1 MVFERISPDPM
12 TTSRSQPPR
21 SPRPRGSVSLNSVST
36 RIVLCVFCSTLL
48 TALIVSWL
56 SIGAVH
62 DDVRRRVGRSLSTLS
77 HERASW
83 IESWHDQVSSQLTSA
98 TAVGTPW
105 HDALL
110 AALDRGRGTERT
122 SLHWLPGDGSGPESG
137 APIDPPLDLPPPPPG
152 LADHLERLTLRPTAA
167 SDPDDPANGA
177 GTLGCLAVRT
187 ELRRSP
193 DRPVGLLEG
202 CLDQETLLEFL
213 TPPPE
218 SRDCRMAL
226 RNETGRIVA
235 AAGLRGAKRVGDT
248 IPLEILSD
256 AGDDSQP
263 AYDDSDGVRVVA
275 ASAALGQTGWSVV
288 SEAEHGRAFARASQ
302 ITSQILV
309 VDICVILLFT
319 VLAYKITLA
328 IMKPIETLS
337 EGAERIAAGQVDH
350 QIPVPVHDDELS
362 LLTRAFNE
370 MMRKLRSNQLEIE
383 EDRFRLAEK
392 NEELQRVNEILS
404 QLSITDGLTKLHNH
418 RYFQD
423 HLSREIKR
431 VSRTHA
437 PLSMILLDIDDFKQL
452 NDTHGHAAGDE
463 VLTALAALMNDTA
476 RESDLIARYGG
487 EEFVILM
494 PNTDLEGALHL
505 AEKLR
510 MAVESTR
517 LIIGDRMKPID
528 ITISLGVATY
538 EGERREF
545 FGEADRALYQA
556 KANGKNCVVAARSEG
571 ASRRSPA

>member
-1 MVFERISPDPM
+1 M
-12 TTSRSQPPR
+12 TAPHPQPRRNPR
-21 SPRPRGSVSLNSVST
+21 TRGSAPLNSVST

-56 SIGAVH
+56 SIGAIHH
-62 DDVRRRVGRSLSTLS
+62 DARSRIEESLAALSQ
-77 HERASW
+77 ERAGW
-83 IESWHDQVSSQLTSA
+83 IESWHAHVASELVS
-98 TAVGTPW
+98 AVRMGTPW
-105 HDALL
+105 HDDLI
-110 AALDRGRGTERT
+110 AALDPEDRTAERT
-122 SLHWLPGDGSGPESG
+122 SLHWLADVEQRVGSA
-137 APIDPPLDLPPPPPG
+137 APTERALELPPPPTQ
-152 LADHLERLTLRPTAA
+152 LADHLERLTLRPTAGPG
-167 SDPDDPANGA
+167 PD
-177 GTLGCLAVRT
+177 GTADGVDTLDCLSVRT
-187 ELRRSP
+187 ELRRED
-193 DRPVGLLEG
+193 DRAVALLEG

-218 SRDCRMAL
+218 GRGHRMAL
-226 RNETGRIVA
+226 RNPTGRIVA
-235 AAGLRGAKRVGDT
+235 AAGLRAARRIGQTLPAKR
-248 IPLEILSD
+248 LAD
-256 AGDDSQP
+256 AGDDSRGDYQDP
-263 AYDDSDGVRVVA
+263 DGVRLVG
-275 ASAALGQTGWSVV
+275 ASAALGPTGWSVV
-288 SEAEHGRAFARASQ
+288 TETEHQRVFAQAAE

-362 LLTRAFNE
+362 LLTRTFNE
-370 MMRKLRSNQLEIE
+370 MMRRLRSNQLEIE

-463 VLTALAALMNDTA
+463 VLTALAAIMNDTA

-571 ASRRSPA
+571 PPRGSPA

>member
-1 MVFERISPDPM
+1 M
-12 TTSRSQPPR
+12 TASRSQPPR
-21 SPRPRGSVSLNSVST
+21 SPHSRGSAPLNSVST

-56 SIGAVH
+56 SIGAIH
-62 DDVRRRVGRSLSTLS
+62 DDVRNRVDQSLSTLS

-83 IESWHDQVSSQLTSA
+83 LESWHAHVSSQLASA
-98 TAVGTPW
+98 AAVGTPW
-105 HDALL
+105 HDALI
-110 AALDRGRGTERT
+110 AALDRGHPADRA
-122 SLHWLPGDGSGPESG
+122 SLHWLSSDGRSPESG
-137 APIDPPLDLPPPPPG
+137 AASDRTLDLPPPPQQ
-152 LADHLERLTLRPTAA
+152 LADHLERLTLRTTVV
-167 SDPDDPANGA
+167 SNQEGPANGV
-177 GTLGCLAVRT
+177 GTLDCLSVRF
-187 ELRRSP
+187 ELLRGP
-193 DRPVGLLEG
+193 GRPVGLLEG

-226 RNETGRIVA
+226 RHESGRIVA
-235 AAGLRGAKRVGDT
+235 AAGLRAARRVGDT
-248 IPLEILSD
+248 IPPEILAD
-256 AGDDSQP
+256 VGEGLP
-263 AYDDSDGVRVVA
+263 ADYDDADGVRLVA

-288 SEAEHGRAFARASQ
+288 TEAEHARAFERASQ

-350 QIPVPVHDDELS
+350 QIPVPVHDDELG
-362 LLTRAFNE
+362 LLTRTFND

-437 PLSMILLDIDDFKQL
+437 PLAMILLDIDDFKLL

-463 VLTALAALMNDTA
+463 VLMALAAIMNDTA

-556 KANGKNCVVAARSEG
+556 KANGKNCVVAARSEE
-571 ASRRSPA
+571 ST

>member
-1 MVFERISPDPM
+1 M
-12 TTSRSQPPR
+12 TTSRSQRPR
-21 SPRPRGSVSLNSVST
+21 SPQPRGSTPLNSVST
-36 RIVLCVFCSTLL
+36 RIILCVFCSTLL

-56 SIGAVH
+56 SIGAIH
-62 DDVRRRVGRSLSTLS
+62 HDVRTRIEQRIATLS
-77 HERASW
+77 SERAGW
-83 IESWHDQVSSQLTSA
+83 IGSWHAHVSSQLTSA
-98 TAVGTPW
+98 VAIGTPW
-105 HDALL
+105 HEQLI
-110 AALDRGRGTERT
+110 AALERRRAAGQT
-122 SLHWLPGDGSGPESG
+122 SLHWLSGDRPAEASAASRHRALE
-137 APIDPPLDLPPPPPG
+137 LPPPPPL
-152 LADHLERLTLRPTAA
+152 LADHLERLTLRILSGSG
-167 SDPDDPANGA
+167 SDPSPDNAGNGI
-177 GTLGCLAVRT
+177 GELDCLSVRT
-187 ELRRSP
+187 ELRRDP
-193 DRPVGLLEG
+193 DRPVALLEG
-202 CLDQETLLEFL
+202 CLDQETLLELL

-218 SRDCRMAL
+218 SREHRMAL
-226 RNETGRIVA
+226 RNTSGRIVA
-235 AAGLRGAKRVGDT
+235 AGGLRAAKRVGDT
-248 IPLEILSD
+248 LPPDLLAD
-256 AGDDSQP
+256 LGDD
-263 AYDDSDGVRVVA
+263 ARADYDDTDGTRLVG
-275 ASAALGQTGWSVV
+275 ASAALAQTGWSVV
-288 SEAEHGRAFARASQ
+288 TETEHARAFAHAFEITNQ
-302 ITSQILV
+302 IIV

-350 QIPVPVHDDELS
+350 QIPVPARDDELS
-362 LLTRAFNE
+362 LLTHTFND

-463 VLTALAALMNDTA
+463 VLTALAAIMNDTA

-494 PNTDLEGALHL
+494 PNTDLDGALHL

-571 ASRRSPA
+571 PTGASPA